1 MHIYAYIHTCVLA
14 NNNEKRS
21 HGFQGEQ
28 GGMEGLGGRKE
39 KGEILYY
46 NLKNKSTTITAK
58 TKVLG

>member
-1 MHIYAYIHTCVLA
+1 MHTYICVCLQITI
-14 NNNEKRS
+14 NGKRS

-39 KGEILYY
+39 KGETLYY